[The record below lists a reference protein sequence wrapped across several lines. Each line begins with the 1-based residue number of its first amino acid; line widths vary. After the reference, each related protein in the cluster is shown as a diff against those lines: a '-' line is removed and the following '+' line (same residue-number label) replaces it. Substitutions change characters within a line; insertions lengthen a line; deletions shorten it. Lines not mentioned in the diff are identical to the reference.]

1 MTGADGIRGRHC
13 LWIGHVSE
21 CQSQTLSVDRTR
33 VRMPEAD
40 IVCGSDTCPNA
51 RGRHCLWIGHV
62 SECQRQTLSV
72 DRTRVRMPEADIVC
86 GSDTCP
92 NAKGGETKLWCTLAA
107 AKLMSTKIVNLVP
120 DF

>member
-1 MTGADGIRGRHC
+1 
-13 LWIGHVSE
+13 
-21 CQSQTLSVDRTR
+21 
-33 VRMPEAD
+33 MPEPD

-62 SECQRQTLSV
+62 SEFQRQTLSV
-72 DRTRVRMPEADIVC
+72 DRTRVRMPEAVHCLWIGHRVRMPEADIVC